1 MPLVFTN
8 IKYKQLNCYLTIIFY
23 YISEYKFSQKIR
35 DRQWYLCDTVIN
47 DYSKLIMARNEDVY
61 VFDTYFYFQ
70 LTRKGEKSGWESV
83 KRWTKHL
90 NIFSKRKLLIPIN
103 FSSQKYCHWLLIC
116 VHMDEKKI
124 CYYNSAKGAV
134 DQIEYMSNIRIIVF
148 PYPRLT
154 PS

>member
-1 MPLVFTN
+1 
-8 IKYKQLNCYLTIIFY
+8 
-23 YISEYKFSQKIR
+23 
-35 DRQWYLCDTVIN
+35 
-47 DYSKLIMARNEDVY
+47 MARNEDVY

-134 DQIEYMSNIRIIVF
+134 DQKEYMSNILNYLF
-148 PYPRLT
+148 EERLNRLKSILNISEWHLDDISC
-154 PS
+154 PVI